1 MSKIEKTEIFKE
13 ATKSKHNAYMK
24 KYVENSPTISCGC
37 GGKYKAY
44 CAYRHNKTTKH
55 LAFLKAAAEQA
66 SKHVEVPLEVIPEPV
81 VEVKLADFVDIE
93 QVQSLVLLKPKPKK
107 VVPKPKEEK
116 IVAQP
121 IAIVDTSLGKLMTE
135 VLAEDF
141 INTSKEEAE
150 KMTEYAVAVKEV
162 LATAQ
167 KPKPKK
173 KVCITETP
181 KTDVHNV
188 VA

>member
-55 LAFLKAAAEQA
+55 VAFLKAAAEQA
-66 SKHVEVPLEVIPEPV
+66 SKHVEVPVEIVPEPI

-107 VVPKPKEEK
+107 VVPKPKQEK
-116 IVAQP
+116 IV
-121 IAIVDTSLGKLMTE
+121 V
-135 VLAEDF
+135 
-141 INTSKEEAE
+141 SKEEAE
-150 KMTEYAVAVKEV
+150 KMTEYAVAVKEA
-162 LATAQ
+162 LESA
-167 KPKPKK
+167 PKRKTVPKK
-173 KVCITETP
+173 KVCITEP
-181 KTDVHNV
+181 AKTEVHNV

>member
-81 VEVKLADFVDIE
+81 VDVKLADFVDIE

-116 IVAQP
+116 IAV
-121 IAIVDTSLGKLMTE
+121 
-135 VLAEDF
+135 
-141 INTSKEEAE
+141 SKEEAE

-173 KVCITETP
+173 KVCITELP

>member
-116 IVAQP
+116 IAV
-121 IAIVDTSLGKLMTE
+121 
-135 VLAEDF
+135 
-141 INTSKEEAE
+141 SKEEAE
-150 KMTEYAVAVKEV
+150 KMAEYAVAVKEV

-173 KVCITETP
+173 KVCITEAP

>member
-66 SKHVEVPLEVIPEPV
+66 SKHVEVPVEIVHEPV

-116 IVAQP
+116 IV
-121 IAIVDTSLGKLMTE
+121 V
-135 VLAEDF
+135 
-141 INTSKEEAE
+141 SKEEAE

-167 KPKPKK
+167 KPKK
-173 KVCITETP
+173 KVCITELP